1 VSAAER
7 EFWRSATCT
16 VRVRHERTGALVFSG
31 YDRAHLGGYEYLV
44 TVRPED
50 LPAVRAALGVGPHAD
65 MLDALCAAVEE
76 IMAVGERSWLCSR
89 GVPCDLQTW

>member
-1 VSAAER
+1 MSAAER

-31 YDRAHLGGYEYLV
+31 NEAAPLGSNSYCARVGRES
-44 TVRPED
+44 
-50 LPAVRAALGVGPHAD
+50 LPAVRPALGVGPHAD
-65 MLDALCAAVEE
+65 VLDALCAAVEE